1 MSVDTSTASPSTAP
15 TDHEST
21 VRGLL
26 EVFGAERGRM
36 LGYAR
41 HLLGPGCDDAE
52 DVVQEIMRKTC
63 RRPPALRDSGA
74 LRSYVYAAI
83 HHESTSWGQRAAAE
97 RRRRSDD
104 ELPLAL
110 VVDTGSDFDERIVH
124 NLVVAR
130 ALARLSPREREL
142 VELVEVR
149 RHTLKEAAEVLGI
162 ALGTAKSYHHAA
174 RKRLRDDP
182 DLAELVR

>member
-1 MSVDTSTASPSTAP
+1 MSVDSSATSRPASSTDSAR
-15 TDHEST
+15 T
-21 VRGLL
+21 VTGLL

-41 HLLGPGCDDAE
+41 HLLGAGCDDAE

-63 RRPPALRDSGA
+63 RRPPVLRDSGA

-83 HHESTSWGQRAAAE
+83 HHESTTWGQRAAAE
-97 RRRRSDD
+97 RRRRSED
-104 ELPLAL
+104 ELSLTR
-110 VVDTGSDFDERIVH
+110 VVDVESDFDERIVH

-130 ALARLSPREREL
+130 ALARLSPREREMI
-142 VELVEVR
+142 ELVDVR
-149 RHTLKEAAEVLGI
+149 RHTLKEAAAMLGI

-174 RKRLRDDP
+174 RRRLRADP
-182 DLAELVR
+182 DLAELDR